1 MTLVQTI
8 AANQIKS
15 GSYWTF
21 ATTTPENFYVWYRT
35 NQQGSD
41 PKPGGTGI
49 VVDIEAID
57 TAELVT
63 TKTMLAINQ
72 TYFAVPDL
80 RGVFLRGWDKDKKID
95 CGDRFFN
102 YGQGLITNT
111 IGSLELDEILTH
123 NHSYTTGFE
132 TRTTGGVMT
141 ENCYHAQAPRTSYV
155 DYQGG
160 NESRPFNSAVNFVI
174 KY

>member
-102 YGQGLITNT
+102 Y
-111 IGSLELDEILTH
+111 SW
-123 NHSYTTGFE
+123 
-132 TRTTGGVMT
+132 
-141 ENCYHAQAPRTSYV
+141 
-155 DYQGG
+155 
-160 NESRPFNSAVNFVI
+160 
-174 KY
+174 